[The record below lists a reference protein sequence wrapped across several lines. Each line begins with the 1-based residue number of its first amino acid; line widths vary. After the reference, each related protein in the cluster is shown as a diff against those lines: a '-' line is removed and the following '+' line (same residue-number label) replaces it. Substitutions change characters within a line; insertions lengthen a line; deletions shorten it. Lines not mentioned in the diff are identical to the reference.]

1 MLSEEEAIKMLTNYT
16 KSACQTCRIG
26 KYIDCLEKCKLLQ
39 AVEVGIEAIKYKQA
53 VYNLG
58 KAVTKK

>member
-1 MLSEEEAIKMLTNYT
+1 MLSDEEAIKMLSNYKKT
-16 KSACQTCRIG
+16 ACQTCRVG
-26 KYIDCLEKCKLLQ
+26 DCWEKCKLLQ

>member
-1 MLSEEEAIKMLTNYT
+1 MSDEEAIKMLSNYKKT
-16 KSACQTCRIG
+16 ACQTCRVG
-26 KYIDCLEKCKLLQ
+26 DCRENCKLLQ

-58 KAVTKK
+58 KAETKK

>member
-1 MLSEEEAIKMLTNYT
+1 MLSDEEAIKVLSNYSET
-16 KSACQTCRIG
+16 ACQTCRIRDYG
-26 KYIDCLEKCKLLQ
+26 DCWEKCKLLQ

-58 KAVTKK
+58 KAATKK